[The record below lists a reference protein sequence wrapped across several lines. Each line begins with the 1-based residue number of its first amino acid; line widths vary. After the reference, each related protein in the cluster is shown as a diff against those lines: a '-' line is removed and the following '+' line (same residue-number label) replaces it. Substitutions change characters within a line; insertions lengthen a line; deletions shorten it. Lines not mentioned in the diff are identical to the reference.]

1 VVTFSHC
8 LLRVSLGARCFSAGV
23 VSAIPAP
30 YRVYDIYRK
39 TVFSASTIVT
49 ERLVRA
55 RRKETLRGC
64 AVVRVALPAAI
75 ARVTVFGRDVLRSFS
90 LG

>member
-1 VVTFSHC
+1 
-8 LLRVSLGARCFSAGV
+8 
-23 VSAIPAP
+23 
-30 YRVYDIYRK
+30 
-39 TVFSASTIVT
+39 
-49 ERLVRA
+49 LVRA